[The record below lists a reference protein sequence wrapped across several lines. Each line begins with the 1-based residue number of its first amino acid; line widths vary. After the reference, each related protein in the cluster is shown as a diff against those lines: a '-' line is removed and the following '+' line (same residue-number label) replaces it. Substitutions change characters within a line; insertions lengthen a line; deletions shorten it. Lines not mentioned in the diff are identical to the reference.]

1 MKNKEIT
8 LSKNLIKIQRLP
20 MFEIQLI
27 FGIAKHSKHLRTIV
41 SFLSV
46 YHSSF
51 DRISSMFFV

>member
-41 SFLSV
+41 SFYRGIESLQMV
-46 YHSSF
+46 LDERF
-51 DRISSMFFV
+51 

>member
-41 SFLSV
+41 SFLSEYKTFIPFIV
-46 YHSSF
+46 
-51 DRISSMFFV
+51 